1 MNQYDTGG
9 CAPQE
14 LKDTNMSILT
24 EGEII
29 RMMRD
34 EYKKKLTEIL
44 DESDMMDDRGNMVFG
59 KDLKVRHKD
68 TQYEYTV
75 DNVEEDPESGD
86 LAVTL
91 NLPEEPRIEP
101 PASNDPLAIQQP
113 DRYKLKNQD
122 SADDEVFIVDQEEF
136 EKEYEVK

>member
-1 MNQYDTGG
+1 
-9 CAPQE
+9 
-14 LKDTNMSILT
+14 MSMLT
-24 EGEII
+24 EGDII

-34 EYKKKLTEIL
+34 EYKKRLTEVL
-44 DESDMMDDRGNMVFG
+44 DESDMVDDRGNMIVG

-86 LAVTL
+86 LEVTL
-91 NLPEEPRIEP
+91 NLPEEPRVEP
-101 PASNDPLAIQQP
+101 PATGDPLAAQAP

-122 SADDEVFIVDQEEF
+122 SADDEIFIVDQEEF

>member
-1 MNQYDTGG
+1 
-9 CAPQE
+9 
-14 LKDTNMSILT
+14 MSILT
-24 EGEII
+24 EGDII

-34 EYKKKLTEIL
+34 EYQKRLTEVL
-44 DESDMMDDRGNMVFG
+44 DESDMVDDRGNMIVG

-86 LAVTL
+86 LEVTL
-91 NLPEEPRIEP
+91 NLPEEPRVEP
-101 PASNDPLAIQQP
+101 PATGDPLAAQTP

-122 SADDEVFIVDQEEF
+122 SVDDEIFIVDQEEF

>member
-1 MNQYDTGG
+1 
-9 CAPQE
+9 
-14 LKDTNMSILT
+14 MSLLT

-29 RMMRD
+29 QIMRE
-34 EYKKKLTEIL
+34 EYQKKLL
-44 DESDMMDDRGNMVFG
+44 DVLGESDVYDDRGNMVLG

-75 DNVEEDPESGD
+75 DDVEENPETGD
-86 LAVTL
+86 VDITL
-91 NLPEEPRIEP
+91 NLPEEPRIDP
-101 PASNDPLAIQQP
+101 PTTGDPTELQP

-122 SADDEVFIVDQEEF
+122 AIGEDEVFVVDQEEF

>member
-1 MNQYDTGG
+1 
-9 CAPQE
+9 
-14 LKDTNMSILT
+14 MSILT

-34 EYKKKLTEIL
+34 EYRKRLTEVL
-44 DESDMMDDRGNMVFG
+44 DESDMIDDRGNMVVG

-86 LAVTL
+86 LEVTL
-91 NLPEEPRIEP
+91 NLPEEPRVEP
-101 PASNDPLAIQQP
+101 PASNDPLAQQAP

-122 SADDEVFIVDQEEF
+122 SVEDEIFIVDQEEF

>member
-1 MNQYDTGG
+1 VLL
-9 CAPQE
+9 E
-14 LKDTNMSILT
+14 SKDIDMSILT

-34 EYKKKLTEIL
+34 EYRKRLTEVL
-44 DESDMMDDRGNMVFG
+44 DESDVFDDRGNMIIG

-75 DNVEEDPESGD
+75 DDVEENPETGD
-86 LAVTL
+86 TDITL
-91 NLPEEPRIEP
+91 NLPEKPRIDP
-101 PASNDPLAIQQP
+101 PADPLAQGT
-113 DRYKLKNQD
+113 DRYKIKGPKG
-122 SADDEVFIVDQEEF
+122 SSKTGEEEVFMVDQEEF